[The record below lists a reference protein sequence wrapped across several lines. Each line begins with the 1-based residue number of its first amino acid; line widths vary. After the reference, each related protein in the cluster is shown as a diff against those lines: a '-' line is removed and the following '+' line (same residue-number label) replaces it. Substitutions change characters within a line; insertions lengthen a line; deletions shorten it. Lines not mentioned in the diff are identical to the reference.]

1 MWLTMTQS
9 PAPTPESAQEVD
21 ERPAAAGL
29 SRLRWYVVALLA
41 AVLFVPGWLV
51 FSWALH
57 GRDDPEALLRELRY
71 SPANWQSAYSLARL
85 LRDPGQGALRRDSS
99 FCRALATILDD
110 QLGSGGPDRSQLQF
124 QVFLCRA
131 LGEFEVPDG
140 LAALL
145 RAVES
150 GPVAGQIDVRCAAL
164 EAIAVLADGVRPEV
178 LRRQPRLM
186 PVLLD
191 ASRAGDSTGARD
203 PGRVAATAAFALGV
217 LGGRDAQER
226 LRQMLDDRRP
236 DVRYNAATGLARQG
250 DAAAMPVLVE
260 MLGTDMESSQEAV
273 SDPGAAAHRRQ
284 LVWTNALRA
293 VQRLASSGMAADA
306 RLLETLKRLQHAP
319 NLPAHL
325 RSAVEA
331 VQADL
336 RAAAVGGNNS
346 GQGGL

>member
-1 MWLTMTQS
+1 MTQS
-9 PAPTPESAQEVD
+9 PAPTPGSAQEVD
-21 ERPAAAGL
+21 ERPAAAAAGL
-29 SRLRWYVVALLA
+29 SRLRWYVVVLLA
-41 AVLFVPGWLV
+41 AVLCVPGWLV

-71 SPANWQSAYSLARL
+71 SSANWQSAYSLARL

-99 FCRALATILDD
+99 FCRELAAILDD
-110 QLGSGGPDRSQLQF
+110 QLGGGGPDRSQLQF

-140 LAALL
+140 LPALL

-150 GPVAGQIDVRCAAL
+150 GPAAGQIDVRCAAL
-164 EAIAVLADGVRPEV
+164 EAIAVLADRVGPEV
-178 LRRQPRLM
+178 LRRQARLM

-191 ASRAGDSTGARD
+191 ASRAGDSTVARD

-217 LGGRDAQER
+217 QGGRDAQAR

-260 MLGTDMESSQEAV
+260 MLGTDIESSQETV
-273 SDPGAAAHRRQ
+273 SDPSAAAHRRQ

-293 VQRLASSGMAADA
+293 VQRLASSGTAADA
-306 RLLETLKRLQHAP
+306 RLAETLERLQRAP

-336 RAAAVGGNNS
+336 RAGAAVGSHS